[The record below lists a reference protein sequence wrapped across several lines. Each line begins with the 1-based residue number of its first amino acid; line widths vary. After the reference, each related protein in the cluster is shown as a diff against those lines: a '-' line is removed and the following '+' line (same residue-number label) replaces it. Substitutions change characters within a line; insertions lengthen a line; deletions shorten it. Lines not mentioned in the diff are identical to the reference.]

1 MAQIK
6 AAIKKLDE
14 KIHKLDLK
22 RTEKDELKTIA
33 LGTSKI
39 NYIDPRVTV
48 AWCKRFNV
56 PVEKAP
62 PVIRLRASY
71 ALQPRRYSPS
81 RCARSSPG
89 RWRSTQT
96 SSSKSERSHG

>member
-56 PVEKAP
+56 PVEKVP
-62 PVIRLRASY
+62 PASH
-71 ALQPRRYSPS
+71 SPS
-81 RCARSSPG
+81 RFVCLTA
-89 RWRSTQT
+89 TQIF
-96 SSSKSERSHG
+96 SKSLREKFPWAMEVDADFKF